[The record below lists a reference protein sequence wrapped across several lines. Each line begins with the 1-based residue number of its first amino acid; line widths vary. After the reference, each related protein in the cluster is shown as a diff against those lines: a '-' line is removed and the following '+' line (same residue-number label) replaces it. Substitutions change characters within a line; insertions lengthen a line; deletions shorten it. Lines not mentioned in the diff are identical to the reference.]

1 MAITFGKQINI
12 EAIYRGTSSG
22 TVHTLLTS
30 TYAPYT
36 ATSVAGDYLLFTQ
49 SNVNGGKYARLVFN
63 VATAAVG
70 TVTGVWEYC
79 QYNGSITAPVWV
91 ALSNVVDPTNG
102 FTTAGANLTVTFDRP
117 DAEWS
122 NRMNPGNNTASYK
135 WNIRFRI
142 TSISG
147 MSNYGSV
154 TSTQSWHPNYM
165 LSASATHT
173 FDDIYQDDLANGRGY
188 VTKNGT
194 NQYYFNTTLHSDT
207 SCTLVTKNDYVYFGR
222 NHHMVN
228 YAVLLAGEIDATTG
242 LTKNGSTIVWE
253 VYKGDKNSC
262 FFGWTNSQ
270 VYDSTFGC
278 ILLGAAGESQGFW
291 GGGFGSVSPQ
301 TMKDCRLFGA
311 RNYAFQLAANIF
323 RGIKCTEGHNEPSG
337 STLIET
343 EFGNS
348 QYATRNNNTGSTF
361 YLHRPDISK
370 MGANTSNPYQVSN
383 ANWVENWVDAKYKN
397 GQDFA
402 AFAKW
407 NSPVSVMG
415 SFMNARVFFV
425 SSVELQVVNEK
436 DIGLSNVTC
445 RVTFPSGVSTYSSN
459 ADGYVME
466 SSGTVVTNASNSTSL
481 FYFSGFNASTYRF
494 KEVVMTSGA
503 LKGQRSVIHAGATD
517 NITLAE
523 PFTGIP
529 AAGDNFVVIP
539 YIPFGYNKPD
549 PTQLVNQSR
558 NGLYTYQGPFTF
570 EICKPGYETLVIKHD
585 LKTPFKNKI
594 VLTKLN
600 VNVDQEGNL

>member
-12 EAIYRGTSSG
+12 EAIYRGTSGG

-49 SNVNGGKYARLVFN
+49 SNVNGGKYSRLVFN

-79 QYNGSITAPVWV
+79 QYNGSITVPVWV
-91 ALSNVVDPTNG
+91 PLSNVVDPTNG

-122 NRMNPGNNTASYK
+122 NRMNPGNNSASYK

-147 MSNYGSV
+147 MTDYGSV
-154 TSTQSWHPNYM
+154 TSTQSWHPNYQ
-165 LSASATHT
+165 LSGSATHT
-173 FDDIYQDDLANGRGY
+173 FDDIYQNDLANGRGY
-188 VTKNGT
+188 ISKNGT

-207 SCTLVTKNDYVYFGR
+207 SCTIVTKNDYVYFGR

-270 VYDSTFGC
+270 LYDSTFGC
-278 ILLGAAGESQGFW
+278 ILLGAAGDAQGFW
-291 GGGFGSVSPQ
+291 GGGFGSVAPQ
-301 TMKDCRLFGA
+301 TMKGCRLFGA

-323 RGIKCTEGHNEPSG
+323 KGVKCTEGHTEPSG
-337 STLIET
+337 STLIEL

-348 QYATRNNNTGSTF
+348 PYATRNNNTASTF
-361 YLHRPDISK
+361 YLHRPDVSK

-383 ANWVENWVDAKYKN
+383 AGWVENWVDAKYKSN
-397 GQDFA
+397 QDYA

-415 SFMNARVFFV
+415 SFMSARVKFLSSLELSVV
-425 SSVELQVVNEK
+425 SENNVG
-436 DIGLSNVTC
+436 IPGVTC
-445 RVTFPSGVSTYSSN
+445 RVKSATTNLLFSSN
-459 ADGYVME
+459 SNGYIGEVE
-466 SSGTVVTNASNSTSL
+466 GTVVTNASNTSSL
-481 FYFSGFNASTYRF
+481 FYFSGFNGSTYRF
-494 KEVVMTSGA
+494 KEIVMTSGA

-523 PFTGIP
+523 PFTGVP
-529 AAGDNFVVIP
+529 ASGDNFVIIP
-539 YIPFGYNKPD
+539 YVDFGYNKPD
-549 PTQLVNQSR
+549 PTQLVNQSK
-558 NGLYTYQGPFTF
+558 NGLYTYSGPFTI
-570 EICKPGYETLVIKHD
+570 EISKSGYQTISINDDLIK
-585 LKTPFKNKI
+585 PFKNKI
-594 VLTKLN
+594 VLSRLN
-600 VNVDQEGNL
+600 VIVDQEGTI